1 MEAKAQHT
9 VGSVVQHA
17 KEFVEASVKLAKLK
31 AADKTSE
38 AITNTAAYTAAA
50 IFGLFALLFGSI
62 TGALALGN
70 WLGGN
75 VWGFLIVT
83 VFYAMLATV
92 AIVFKEKLI
101 KIPVLN
107 MLLKKAFKEKKDKEG
122 KDHEGG
128 RGYETIP

>member
-9 VGSVVQHA
+9 VGSAVQHA
-17 KEFVEASVKLAKLK
+17 KQYIDASVKLAKLK
-31 AADKTSE
+31 AADKAST

-50 IFGLFALLFGSI
+50 LFGYFVLLFASI
-62 TGALALGN
+62 SGALALGS

-75 VWGFLIVT
+75 VWGFLIIT
-83 VFYAMLATV
+83 GFYAILTVV

-107 MLLKKAFKEKKDKEG
+107 MLLKKMFKEDKG
-122 KDHEGG
+122 HEGD